1 MPTVANSEVMAFEAA
16 TLLQLMLLITWTCLS
31 DTPVNQKHVYFTRFL
46 TSQVVL
52 KEKASAVNLV
62 FADGLLEVLQ
72 DTVPPTVAYF
82 KTLPTDTTKRW
93 AIYLLVLEKP
103 KCRPRIYIGSGT
115 NNQYG
120 VHRRLRTYDSKHN
133 LPRYVEKSLDE
144 GYKIVHKV
152 RNNRKFL
159 FPLFGSFR

>member
-1 MPTVANSEVMAFEAA
+1 MAFETA
-16 TLLQLMLLITWTCLS
+16 TLLQLVLLITWTCLS
-31 DTPVNQKHVYFTRFL
+31 DTPVNRKHVYFTRFL
-46 TSQVVL
+46 TSQVL
-52 KEKASAVNLV
+52 KEIASAVNLV

-82 KTLPTDTTKRW
+82 KTLPTDTTERR

-103 KCRPRIYIGSGT
+103 KCRPRIYVGSGT
-115 NNQYG
+115 QNQGG
-120 VHRRLRTYDSKHN
+120 VHRRLQTYDSKHN
-133 LPRYVEKSLDE
+133 VPRYVEKSLDE

-159 FPLFGSFR
+159 SPLFGSFL